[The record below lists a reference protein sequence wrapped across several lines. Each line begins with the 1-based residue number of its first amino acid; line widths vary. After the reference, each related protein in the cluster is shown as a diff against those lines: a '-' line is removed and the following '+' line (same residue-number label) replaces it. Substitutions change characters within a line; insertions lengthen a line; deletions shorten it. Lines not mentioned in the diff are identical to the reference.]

1 MSKFWSDAI
10 QRLTP
15 YVPGEQPKEQGITK
29 LNTNENPYPPSPKAA
44 AVISN
49 FDTNRLRL
57 YSDPDC
63 TQLKTALA
71 EHFSVGYE
79 NVFVG
84 NGSDEVLAH
93 TFAAFFRQEL
103 PLMMPEFTYS
113 FYPVYC
119 DLFAIESRQ
128 VPLSEEFALNLD
140 DYNAPNGGIIF
151 ANPNAPTSRAIELS
165 EIEALLNRNT
175 ESVVVVDEA
184 YVDFGAD
191 SAIELTKKYN
201 NLLVIQTFSKS
212 RSLAGMRVGYA
223 IGHEDLI
230 TGLEMVKNSFNSYPL
245 DMLAIESAVAA
256 IKDVHYFNETTQKI
270 IDTREWTEK
279 RLAELG
285 FISLPSKTNF
295 LFSRHRFLE
304 AAELMGYLRTKKVLV
319 RYFSKPGIDNYL
331 RITVGTQEEMQLLVD
346 TLEQHP
352 DIFKMDVSSAP

>member
-1 MSKFWSDAI
+1 MSKYWSDAI

-15 YVPGEQPKEQGITK
+15 YVPGEQPKESGITK

-44 AVISN
+44 AVISE
-49 FDTNRLRL
+49 FDTERLRL

-63 TQLKTALA
+63 SQLKDAIA
-71 EHFSVGYE
+71 KHFNVGSN

-93 TFAAFFRQEL
+93 TFATFFRQDL
-103 PLMMPEFTYS
+103 PLLMPEFTYS

-119 DLFAIESRQ
+119 DLYDIQ
-128 VPLSEEFALNLD
+128 PQKIPLKEEFVLDLD
-140 DYNAPNGGIIF
+140 DYPADNGGIIF
-151 ANPNAPTSRAIELS
+151 ANPNAPTSRAVELS
-165 EIEALLNRNT
+165 EIETLLQRNT

-184 YVDFGAD
+184 YVDFGAQ
-191 SAIELTKKYN
+191 SAIELTSKYP

-245 DMLAIESAVAA
+245 DMLAIESSVAA
-256 IKDVHYFNETTQKI
+256 IEDVEYFEETTQKI
-270 IDTREWTEK
+270 IETREWTAD

-285 FISLPSKTNF
+285 FINLPSKTNF

-304 AAELMGYLRTKKVLV
+304 AAELMGYLRSKKILV

-331 RITVGTQEEMQLLVD
+331 RITIGTTEEMQLLIE
-346 TLEQHP
+346 TLENHP
-352 DIFKMDVSSAP
+352 DIFKMDVS

>member
-15 YVPGEQPKEQGITK
+15 YVPGEQPKEKGITK

-44 AVISN
+44 AVIN
-49 FDTNRLRL
+49 DFDTDRLRL

-63 TQLKTALA
+63 TQLKDALA
-71 EHFSVGYE
+71 THFEVERE

-93 TFAAFFRQEL
+93 TFAAFFRHEH
-103 PLMMPEFTYS
+103 PLLMPEFTYS

-119 DLFAIESRQ
+119 ELFGIQSKQ
-128 VPLSEEFALNLD
+128 IPLRDEFTLALE
-140 DYNAPNGGIIF
+140 DYNEANSGIIF
-151 ANPNAPTSRAIELS
+151 ANPNAPTSRAIELG
-165 EIEALLNRNT
+165 EIEALLKRNN

-184 YVDFGAD
+184 YIDFGAT
-191 SAIELTKKYN
+191 SAVELTKTYN

-223 IGHEDLI
+223 IGHKDLI

-245 DMLAIESAVAA
+245 DMLAIESSVAA
-256 IKDVHYFNETTQKI
+256 IEDVDYFTETTQKI
-270 IDTREWTEK
+270 IDTREWTVE

-285 FISLPSKTNF
+285 FVSLPSKTNF
-295 LFSRHRFLE
+295 LFTHHRFLE
-304 AAELMGYLRTKKVLV
+304 AAELMGFLRSKKILV

-331 RITVGTQEEMQLLVD
+331 RITIGTPEEMQLLVK

-352 DIFKMDVSSAP
+352 DIFKMDAH